1 MSYKNQKSLFVVAGV
16 VAALLAGTV
25 LLGGYAKSVPAFK
38 PQTDSPMQ
46 AKGCCPMMAAQTA
59 QDAEVSCPQ
68 AAKASFNV
76 DACPMGRTEACC
88 EENPPQDCCGK
99 PCPADCPKP
108 CCAKE
113 AAASGCAASADAA
126 GACCPAT
133 TSTATK

>member
-1 MSYKNQKSLFVVAGV
+1 MSFRNQKSLVVVAGV

-46 AKGCCPMMAAQTA
+46 AKGCCPMMDAQAAQEG
-59 QDAEVSCPQ
+59 EVSCPQ

-76 DACPMGRTEACC
+76 EACPMGRTEACC
-88 EENPPQDCCGK
+88 EENPPQE

-113 AAASGCAASADAA
+113 TATSGCGASVDAA
-126 GACCPAT
+126 GCCPAT
-133 TSTATK
+133 TEAATK

>member
-1 MSYKNQKSLFVVAGV
+1 MSYKNQKSLVVVASI

-25 LLGGYAKSVPAFK
+25 LLGGYAKSVPAK
-38 PQTDSPMQ
+38 SETDSPMQ
-46 AKGCCPMMAAQTA
+46 ATGCCPMMGAQAAQEG
-59 QDAEVSCPQ
+59 EVSCPQ

-76 DACPMGRTEACC
+76 DACPMERTESCC
-88 EENPPQDCCGK
+88 EENPPQE

-113 AAASGCAASADAA
+113 AATSGCADSADAA

>member
-1 MSYKNQKSLFVVAGV
+1 MSYKNQKSLVVVAGV

-76 DACPMGRTEACC
+76 DACPMGRTEPCC
-88 EENPPQDCCGK
+88 EENPPQE